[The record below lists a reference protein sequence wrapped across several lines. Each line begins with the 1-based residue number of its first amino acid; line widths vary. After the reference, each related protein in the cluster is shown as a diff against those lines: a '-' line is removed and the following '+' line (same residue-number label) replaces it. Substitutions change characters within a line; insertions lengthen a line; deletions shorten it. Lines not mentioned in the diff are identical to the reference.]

1 MSLYFIHPYLYSWS
15 MRGALSSKGQVTI
28 PKAVR
33 DALGLRP
40 GDLIEF
46 SVRGDEI
53 VGRRRGAGTQWS
65 RLVGVLDSDRTT
77 DDVMREL
84 RPERAW

>member
-1 MSLYFIHPYLYSWS
+1 MSLYFIHQHLYSWS

-53 VGRRRGAGTQWS
+53 VGRRRGAGMQWS
-65 RLVGVLDSDRTT
+65 RMVGVLDSDRTT

>member
-1 MSLYFIHPYLYSWS
+1 

-53 VGRRRGAGTQWS
+53 VGRRRGAGAQWS